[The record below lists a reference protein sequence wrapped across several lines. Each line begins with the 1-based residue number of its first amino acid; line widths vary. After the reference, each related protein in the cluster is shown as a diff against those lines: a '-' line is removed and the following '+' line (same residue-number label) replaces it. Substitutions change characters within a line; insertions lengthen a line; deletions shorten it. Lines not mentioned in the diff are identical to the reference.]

1 MINFKIR
8 NFEKKDFTE
17 IYKWENDQLAL
28 KNSFTKKKFSYENH
42 YLWCY
47 DKLRSNNFYI
57 HIFYNNNK
65 KLGLVKVKKNKSIGI
80 ISINLNPKFRGKK
93 LSTKFLLKSE
103 KELSEKIKILR
114 AYVYKSN
121 YKSVKMFTKCGYNK
135 IMFFD
140 DKIKFEKKITDGL
153 Q

>member
-8 NFEKKDFTE
+8 NFEKKDFID
-17 IYKWENDQLAL
+17 IYKWENDYLAL
-28 KNSFTKKKFSYENH
+28 ANSFGKKNFSYGNH

-47 DKLRSNNFYI
+47 DKLRSNNFS
-57 HIFYNNNK
+57 IFILYDKNK
-65 KLGLVKVKKNKSIGI
+65 KFGLVKIKKYKNTGI

-103 KELSEKIKILR
+103 KELPKKIKILR
-114 AYVYKSN
+114 AYVFKSN
-121 YKSVKMFTKCGYNK
+121 NKSVKMFTKCDYQK
-135 IMFFD
+135 IKFID
-140 DKIKFEKKITDGL
+140 NKIKFEKKINNGL